1 MVALW
6 DRHLA
11 YAVALDLAP
20 QVVRELPLG
29 AEDHHHAWSMATG
42 RWRPVH
48 VRYPILRPG
57 YGQHPVMALISGLFF
72 GGLAAAALVLSSR
85 VLAGQVGMIADM
97 PDSGQRVADRVAL
110 VVGAVALMIVAWN
123 ALRMFAAI
131 AGMLST
137 TEVEGVLL
145 RKRARYGWVGLT
157 DEPAGSSDRD
167 VRTRYYLALDTGDAS
182 TVVAWIVR
190 RQVFDAVVQGERYR
204 VRIVPK
210 IGYVSTCERLPSGQ
224 PDVEP
229 HGAA

>member
-1 MVALW
+1 
-6 DRHLA
+6 
-11 YAVALDLAP
+11 
-20 QVVRELPLG
+20 
-29 AEDHHHAWSMATG
+29 
-42 RWRPVH
+42 
-48 VRYPILRPG
+48 
-57 YGQHPVMALISGLFF
+57 
-72 GGLAAAALVLSSR
+72 
-85 VLAGQVGMIADM
+85 MIADM

-224 PDVEP
+224 PEVDP
-229 HGAA
+229 QGAASRPDDRAVPSRRSDTAGRASGFGFVREVGLAASDVVA